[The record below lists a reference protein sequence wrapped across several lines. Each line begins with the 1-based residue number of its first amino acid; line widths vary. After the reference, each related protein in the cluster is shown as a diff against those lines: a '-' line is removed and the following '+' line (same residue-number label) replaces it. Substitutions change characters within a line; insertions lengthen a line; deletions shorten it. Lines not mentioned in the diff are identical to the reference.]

1 MKEAV
6 NPFLPSYEYVPDGEP
21 HIFGDR
27 VYLYG
32 SHDKFGGKDYCENDY
47 VCWSASIDNL
57 ANWRYEGVIYRKE
70 DDPKQVE
77 RKILFA
83 PDVIKGKDGRF
94 YLYYSLAHSSI
105 ISVAVCNEPAGKY
118 SYLGDVSLADG
129 RVYGTKAG
137 DYYQFDPAVFMD
149 DDGEIYL
156 YSGFCPRQEEDEL
169 GRKYVGCHVSKIE
182 DDYLTMKSEPV
193 VVINRKDDF
202 YDETRYFEA
211 PSMRKFGDNYY
222 LIYSVRL
229 GGLHY
234 MMSKYPDRDF
244 VYKGRLHSTSDVG
257 INGYTADK
265 PAYPNGNT
273 HGSLIKIKNQYYIF
287 DHRYSNASSYSRQA
301 VAEKIYMADDGSFK
315 QVEATSCGLND
326 GPLKLKGTIP
336 SYIACNLI
344 DGINYKEKEEKALN
358 SLRISQDGPDREVGE
373 DQYVSHIH
381 NTCVIGYKYFELPAP
396 TATTTFTNS
405 SKSTNMT
412 LNLIIRG
419 EAKGKFNIKLIYK
432 NSAYENENICFE
444 LNCKNK
450 TWTSF
455 NTDKFPLIEG
465 EIFAIFFRYE
475 GEGEFEFKDFSF
487 KKV

>member
-70 DDPKQVE
+70 D
-77 RKILFA
+77 
-83 PDVIKGKDGRF
+83 
-94 YLYYSLAHSSI
+94 
-105 ISVAVCNEPAGKY
+105 
-118 SYLGDVSLADG
+118 
-129 RVYGTKAG
+129 
-137 DYYQFDPAVFMD
+137 
-149 DDGEIYL
+149 
-156 YSGFCPRQEEDEL
+156 
-169 GRKYVGCHVSKIE
+169 
-182 DDYLTMKSEPV
+182 
-193 VVINRKDDF
+193 
-202 YDETRYFEA
+202 
-211 PSMRKFGDNYY
+211 
-222 LIYSVRL
+222 
-229 GGLHY
+229 
-234 MMSKYPDRDF
+234 
-244 VYKGRLHSTSDVG
+244 
-257 INGYTADK
+257 
-265 PAYPNGNT
+265 
-273 HGSLIKIKNQYYIF
+273 
-287 DHRYSNASSYSRQA
+287 
-301 VAEKIYMADDGSFK
+301 
-315 QVEATSCGLND
+315 
-326 GPLKLKGTIP
+326 GPLKVKGTIP

-396 TATTTFTNS
+396 IANTTLTNA

-412 LNLIIRG
+412 LNLTIRG

-432 NSAYENENICFE
+432 NSTYENVNICFE
-444 LNCKNK
+444 LNCKNE

-465 EIFAIFFRYE
+465 EIFAIFFKYE